1 MTGRWEKVDSN
12 KEGEIEGAGEGG
24 GGGDEGGDA
33 IVSNRNRNRHR
44 HSLRELFLLV
54 EKEID

>member
-1 MTGRWEKVDSN
+1 MTGRWEKADSN

-33 IVSNRNRNRHR
+33 IVSNRNRHR